1 MVVSGKILGR
11 WLRTAILIVLL
22 GALFLYGLWPW
33 LPFRGWATR
42 PKIIVFYGASMME
55 RVMKQEIFPTFQRLW
70 LKETGERV
78 EIISSFS
85 GSGTITN
92 QILMGVP
99 AELAL
104 FSLELDAHRLSDTHL
119 IPNQSWQRLPW
130 KGVLNQTPIVLL
142 VRPGNPLGIHD
153 FTDLVR
159 PGVKI
164 IHPDPLTSG
173 GSNWAIVAEY
183 ASALNHDSGLPQAA
197 YDQLL
202 GIWRNVVARASSA
215 RAARTMF
222 ENGFGDVLI
231 TYEQDVLYDRA
242 LGVLKGEIVYP
253 QSSILCEHI
262 LVVIDKNIPP
272 AERGLVDMFTTFLWS
287 EQAQRIFVKY
297 GFRSNDVCLNEERS
311 DWGNVSELIRIEDFG
326 GWKKAK
332 LDIIERIWKGQVLN
346 AIPR

>member
-1 MVVSGKILGR
+1 
-11 WLRTAILIVLL
+11 
-22 GALFLYGLWPW
+22 
-33 LPFRGWATR
+33 
-42 PKIIVFYGASMME
+42 
-55 RVMKQEIFPTFQRLW
+55 MKQAIFPTFQRLW

-85 GSGTITN
+85 GSGTMTN
-92 QILMGVP
+92 QLLMGVP

-104 FSLELDAHRLSDTHL
+104 FSLELDAHRLSDSHL
-119 IPNQSWQRLPW
+119 IPNQSWQRLPC

-153 FTDLVR
+153 FADLVR
-159 PGVKI
+159 PGVRI

-183 ASALNHDSGLPQAA
+183 ASALNQIPAQPQAA
-197 YDQLL
+197 YDLLL
-202 GIWRNVVARASSA
+202 GIWRNVVARTSSA

-222 ENGFGDVLI
+222 ENGFGDVVV
-231 TYEQDVLYDRA
+231 TYEQDALYDRA

-272 AERGLVDMFTTFLWS
+272 AERGLVDTFTAFLWS
-287 EQAQRIFVKY
+287 EQAQRIFVNY
-297 GFRSNDVCLNEERS
+297 GFRSINGCLNEERA
-311 DWGNVSELIRIEDFG
+311 DWGNSSDLLQIEDFG
-326 GWKKAK
+326 GWGKAK
-332 LDIIERIWKGQVLN
+332 TEIIGRIWKDQVLK
-346 AIPR
+346 AISR